1 MPSLSHPPHRVL
13 GLDVAKATIT
23 VFCSLTQTTTTIP
36 NTPAAI
42 ARLLAPLSDHD
53 LCVIEPTGGY
63 EALAIGLIAGA
74 NIPCHRADT
83 LKIKAF
89 NRSFGTLAK
98 SDPIDARAL
107 ALYGQERWKT
117 LPLFSPHDET
127 QAVLAALVARRQDLV
142 ALKVA
147 ETNRKAAPGPACIK
161 SSCAALLKSI
171 ARQLAAIDSQ
181 IAALIKTS
189 PTLQRTIAISQTV
202 QGVGLRTAIAMAA
215 LMPELGQLTRRQAA
229 SLAGLAPH
237 PSDSGTLN
245 RYRAMRGGRPKVRS
259 ALFMAALAATRA
271 QGPLRIAY
279 NRLIESGKKPIVAIG
294 AIMRKIIVI
303 INARI
308 RDQHKQQS

>member
-117 LPLFSPHDET
+117 LPLFSRTMKPRPSWPPLWRADRTSSPSRWPRPTER
-127 QAVLAALVARRQDLV
+127 RRQ
-142 ALKVA
+142 
-147 ETNRKAAPGPACIK
+147 
-161 SSCAALLKSI
+161 
-171 ARQLAAIDSQ
+171 
-181 IAALIKTS
+181 
-189 PTLQRTIAISQTV
+189 
-202 QGVGLRTAIAMAA
+202 
-215 LMPELGQLTRRQAA
+215 
-229 SLAGLAPH
+229 
-237 PSDSGTLN
+237 
-245 RYRAMRGGRPKVRS
+245 GRPASSHHVPPCSSPSPVNWLPSTARS
-259 ALFMAALAATRA
+259 R
-271 QGPLRIAY
+271 P
-279 NRLIESGKKPIVAIG
+279 
-294 AIMRKIIVI
+294 
-303 INARI
+303 
-308 RDQHKQQS
+308 